1 MRTVSPA
8 GTPPVELL
16 EVARRERG
24 DLIVLGKH
32 GTGNLR
38 QFLLGST
45 AERVIHTAEVPVL
58 VVSAQPAGPYASP
71 LVALADTKDSGFV
84 LDAALRIVPPA
95 LRRLDVVTA
104 AFVPMEGWL
113 RGGWTSSKEI
123 LRIKAMTRKRAREAV
138 ELALAPYRDRGLRA
152 RHPARWRA
160 PTGDSKRSQAPAG
173 GPARGR
179 NARAGGHRAAPA
191 GRRRRSRHSTCSL
204 RRAHR
209 APARPGDRGGLMA
222 GPHLG
227 GVSHRRRRG
236 LRR

>member
-1 MRTVSPA
+1 MRVRTVSPA

-71 LVALADTKDSGFV
+71 LVALADTKDSGFG

-104 AFVPMEGWL
+104 AFVSMEGWL

-152 RHPARWRA
+152 RAILRDGEPRLAILDEAKRRRA
-160 PTGDSKRSQAPAG
+160 DLLVVGTH
-173 GPARGR
+173 
-179 NARAGGHRAAPA
+179 ARAGIVRLRLGSVAA
-191 GRRRRSRHSTCSL
+191 HVI
-204 RRAHR
+204 RRA
-209 APARPGDRGGLMA
+209 PCDVLIARPPGLVIEGA
-222 GPHLG
+222 
-227 GVSHRRRRG
+227 
-236 LRR
+236 